1 MRWDTSLDKRK
12 VRKARWKCWRA
23 RKKFESWIKN
33 ASSYFARSYDL
44 SLSRVK
50 RFFLALSLISNKL
63 ESSFHFQPLFVPLR
77 YLYSSVFR
85 MENSTYSLV
94 QVGMKHSTDIDLSS
108 ARYDTILEPFL
119 LKHRRLKVSDATCLL
134 WIRAREEVL
143 TWIGI
148 PAVTLNPHVHLSEIS
163 FVRGTG
169 HRFSQCLVA
178 SNKG

>member
-23 RKKFESWIKN
+23 RKKFKSWIKN

-134 WIRAREEVL
+134 
-143 TWIGI
+143 
-148 PAVTLNPHVHLSEIS
+148 
-163 FVRGTG
+163 
-169 HRFSQCLVA
+169 
-178 SNKG
+178 